1 VLGSATAT
9 SINGVSIAGSG
20 TLSMSGNITT
30 SSNGGNISTGFN
42 GGNID
47 TSEQGGDISTSGD
60 ASNGAYPGGS
70 ITTAGGVTSLGGSIN
85 TSGSGSDAGGNIT
98 TSGGGGTI
106 DTTGNGSIGLGIA
119 ANRITLVGTTASNGK
134 TATFPNVTGTV
145 AVATPSGTINLALF
159 TTSTSGAPAY
169 RGIASADIATALTT
183 PGPIGT
189 TPNTGAFTTLSGTS
203 TLTLG
208 VVSATAGTIVL
219 RNATNAFTTTI
230 VPSVVTASRQLNLPL
245 ITATDTVAVLGL
257 EQTFT
262 KTKTFSEPTNDGIFV
277 AAPYSAN
284 RNFIQCKDTTFN
296 RSLTIS
302 QDNSVE
308 YQIIVPTIL
317 VLQASLVDIPSG
329 LKLRDEVLAPAL
341 NAGFAVS
348 ITITSTGFALNGVNA
363 VTLANG
369 TNGQLKFICCTAVTA
384 AGTAT
389 LTPTT
394 SAADY
399 NTISFTAAGQTAT
412 LQYYAVG
419 GWHILSLRGAVA
431 A

>member
-1 VLGSATAT
+1 VTLATGAVVAGG
-9 SINGVSIAGSG
+9 GVFLDPGLNSSGIA
-20 TLSMSGNITT
+20 
-30 SSNGGNISTGFN
+30 
-42 GGNID
+42 
-47 TSEQGGDISTSGD
+47 STSG
-60 ASNGAYPGGS
+60 SNLILVNGFP
-70 ITTAGGVTSLGGSIN
+70 TSFE
-85 TSGSGSDAGGNIT
+85 
-98 TSGGGGTI
+98 
-106 DTTGNGSIGLGIA
+106 
-119 ANRITLVGTTASNGK
+119 
-134 TATFPNVTGTV
+134 ATMPLFTGTV
-145 AVATPSGTINLALF
+145 AVTTHSAT
-159 TTSTSGAPAY
+159 TTHAMFSAGAAGY
-169 RGIASADIATALTT
+169 TTRAIASADIATALLT

-208 VVSATAGTIVL
+208 VAGPTGTAGTVVL
-219 RNATNAFTTTI
+219 KNATNAFTTTI

-245 ITATDTVAVLGL
+245 ITGTDTVAVLGIA
-257 EQTFT
+257 QTFT
-262 KTKTFSEPTNDGIFV
+262 KTNTFSEPTNDGIFV
-277 AAPYSAN
+277 SAPYSSG

-302 QDNSVE
+302 QDGSVD
-308 YQIIVPTIL
+308 YQITVPTTL
-317 VLQASLVDIPSG
+317 VLSASLVDIPSG

-348 ITITSTGFALNGVNA
+348 VAITSTGFALNGVNA
-363 VTLANG
+363 ATLANG
-369 TNGQLKFICCTAVTA
+369 ANGQIKFICCTAVTA

-399 NTISFTAAGQTAT
+399 NTIAFTAAGQTAT